1 MAELKIYSDI
11 QSDTDKAVAQL
22 WGMAGG
28 ISFTDVAS
36 FCENIPQD
44 DKNINVLIHC
54 DGGDVLEGWGIYDR
68 LRATGKEITTVVEG
82 SAASMATVIM
92 MAAPK
97 ERRKAYQNA
106 QILVHNPWLD
116 PAYIGM
122 SATADDLDKA
132 ADALRDQQ
140 ERILDLYVERCGC
153 DRDEMKALMA
163 EDKWIGTDEALR
175 LGLIGEIIQPMSAK
189 TIQRVKCKDM
199 GILDKV
205 INAVK
210 SVFQAEEAEQPT
222 IMAMDLNTA
231 SGETIRVD
239 REEGAPAVGDK
250 AEPDGEWL
258 MPDNTTIVVE
268 NGVITEIRQPEEQVE
283 VEVES
288 DGQEGDGTAEEERR
302 EERRE
307 DDLEQENGRLKER
320 IAELEAQVAELT
332 ELLEKANAQAKS
344 QDDLR
349 ILNMVQMAGGEEK
362 VFASIASHYQP
373 EKREPSTAMAEQAV
387 ERNFLKER
395 IEASKNRNKKKK

>member
-1 MAELKIYSDI
+1 MATLKIYSEI
-11 QSDTDKAVAQL
+11 QSDSQKQCAQM

-36 FCENIPQD
+36 FCEALPAD
-44 DKNINVLIHC
+44 DNAIDVLIHC

-68 LRATGKEITTVVEG
+68 LRATGKEITTTVEG

-97 ERRKAYQNA
+97 ERRRAYANA
-106 QILVHNPWLD
+106 QILVHNPWVD
-116 PAYIGM
+116 PFFMGD
-122 SATADDLDKA
+122 SATADDLSKA
-132 ADALRDQQ
+132 ADELKAQQ
-140 ERILDLYVERCGC
+140 DRILDLYVERCGC
-153 DRDEMKALMA
+153 DRDEMAALMD

-175 LGLIGEIIQPMSAK
+175 LGLIGEVIQPISAK
-189 TIQRVKCKDM
+189 SIHHSVNHSKMSIKER
-199 GILDKV
+199 I
-205 INAVK
+205 INAIN
-210 SVFQAEEAEQPT
+210 SVFGSEEDKMPV
-222 IMAMDLNTA
+222 MAMELNTA
-231 SGETIRVD
+231 SGDILRIE

-268 NGVITEIRQPEEQVE
+268 DGAIVEIRQPEEQVE

-288 DGQEGDGTAEEERR
+288 DGQEGDDVETERTD
-302 EERRE
+302 RE

-332 ELLEKANAQAKS
+332 ELLEKASANAKS

-349 ILNMVQMAGGEEK
+349 ILNMVKMAGGEEK
-362 VFASIASHYQP
+362 VFASITSHYQP
-373 EKREPSTAMAEQAV
+373 EKREPSTAMAEKAV
-387 ERNFLKER
+387 ERNYLKER
-395 IEASKNRNKKKK
+395 LEARKNKK